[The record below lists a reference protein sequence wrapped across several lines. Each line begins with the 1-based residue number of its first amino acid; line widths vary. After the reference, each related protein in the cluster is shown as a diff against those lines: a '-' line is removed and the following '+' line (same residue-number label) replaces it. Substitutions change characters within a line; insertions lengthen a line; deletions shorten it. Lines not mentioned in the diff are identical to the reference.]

1 MIPSKYFNHQTS
13 WTRSQILHHS
23 SGQREGLLS
32 NRQHFS
38 QCVAL
43 AFQLADLVA
52 FFKLTA
58 SPTSLRGK
66 QATVHGQEIFS
77 LSKYLQADK
86 ASRERKKKHR
96 QDFCIYTGPP
106 NNTYS
111 VLPNP
116 SPSLLFLEK
125 EKKKAIIGEEWQR
138 QEFDPNAHFIFFTS
152 SFWKLCVIFTPL
164 PLSCIDF
171 NANPHL
177 RRLHF
182 INYGGRES
190 GTLETKVH

>member
-13 WTRSQILHHS
+13 WTRSQILYHS

-86 ASRERKKKHR
+86 ASHERKKKHR

-111 VLPNP
+111 VLPDHP
-116 SPSLLFLEK
+116 QAFSFLK
-125 EKKKAIIGEEWQR
+125 KRKKKAIIGE
-138 QEFDPNAHFIFFTS
+138 
-152 SFWKLCVIFTPL
+152 K
-164 PLSCIDF
+164 
-171 NANPHL
+171 
-177 RRLHF
+177 
-182 INYGGRES
+182 
-190 GTLETKVH
+190 